1 MPNIFVTGGCEKTMD
16 RDWVTGEGVRVRLVA
31 LREGDNVLI
40 DIDGHD
46 VNGFRVMEAG
56 ANYME

>member
-1 MPNIFVTGGCEKTMD
+1 MK
-16 RDWVTGEGVRVRLVA
+16 VRLVA